1 MFHPSI
7 HPSSLDGLSSRFRQI
22 LFLMVTDDHWSAIYN
37 GRSGQ
42 FESGRLFNIL
52 GRSNQ
57 QQDAVGHGDA
67 GDA

>member
-1 MFHPSI
+1 
-7 HPSSLDGLSSRFRQI
+7 
-22 LFLMVTDDHWSAIYN
+22 MVTDDHWSAIYN

-52 GRSNQ
+52 GRINQ